1 MKREKER
8 KEKQLERL
16 GGKQPWWNNEEKERT
31 EQAQKQ
37 GTIRK
42 RSRDEQREDEVRKG
56 RENGEEKEDM
66 ARAKRAS
73 VKILQNIKI
82 CI

>member
-1 MKREKER
+1 MGGNPGGITKREKEQ
-8 KEKQLERL
+8 K
-16 GGKQPWWNNEEKERT
+16 
-31 EQAQKQ
+31 AQKQ